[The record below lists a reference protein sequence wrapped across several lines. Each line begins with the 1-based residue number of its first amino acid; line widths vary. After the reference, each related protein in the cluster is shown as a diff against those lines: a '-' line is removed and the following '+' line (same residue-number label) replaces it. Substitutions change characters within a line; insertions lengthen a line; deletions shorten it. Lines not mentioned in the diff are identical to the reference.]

1 MKAGCS
7 TSRCWSSGVATTQ
20 RRRPNGPT
28 SFRAHSPT
36 CGSNSL
42 IGVGIFRR
50 RSDRRLC
57 SPNYARFSV
66 EERCSPRLVA
76 LLTRVCYFHN
86 NKNMETKTAVV
97 ALGALAQ
104 ETRLAI
110 FRLLVVAGP
119 EGMAA
124 GIIASRLNVPAPT
137 LSFHLSQL
145 SHAGLVRSVRRSRSI
160 LYTAEFDAMSRLL
173 AFLTKDC
180 CGGRPELCA
189 PRPTAVAKPRRRR
202 AALSA
207 A

>member
-1 MKAGCS
+1 M
-7 TSRCWSSGVATTQ
+7 T
-20 RRRPNGPT
+20 
-28 SFRAHSPT
+28 
-36 CGSNSL
+36 
-42 IGVGIFRR
+42 
-50 RSDRRLC
+50 
-57 SPNYARFSV
+57 RFY
-66 EERCSPRLVA
+66 
-76 LLTRVCYFHN
+76 YFHN
-86 NKNMETKTAVV
+86 NRNMETISAVA

-124 GIIASRLNVPAPT
+124 GIIASRLNVRAPT

-145 SHAGLVRSVRRSRSI
+145 SHAGLVRSVRYSRSI
-160 LYTAEFDAMSRLL
+160 VYIADFDAMGRLL

-180 CGGRPELCA
+180 CGGRPALCA
-189 PRPTAVAKPRRRR
+189 PRPTPVAKPRRRR